1 MAFDTA
7 ALARMQSLLD
17 APGLSS
23 VALDGGAI
31 TASDTT
37 NDPNGPF
44 RALWVGASGNVKL
57 TTIGGT
63 AITLIGVPIG
73 LLPIACRFV
82 WDTGTTVPDKNTNIV
97 GLK

>member
-1 MAFDTA
+1 MAFDTT
-7 ALARMQSLLD
+7 ALSRMQSLLD

-23 VALDGGAI
+23 IALNGGAI
-31 TASDTT
+31 TVSDDT

-44 RALWVGASGNVKL
+44 RALWVGVAGNVKL

-63 AITLIGVPIG
+63 AITLTNVPVGI
-73 LLPIACRFV
+73 LPVGCRYV
-82 WDTGTTVPDKNTNIV
+82 WSTGTTVTTPNTNIV